1 MRLVLPFLAMM
12 ITAVPALAASPVKEA
27 DLPDVFK
34 REPPYIQNRI
44 CGELMASMA
53 RMSADLYSA
62 TGSPGVREAAVM
74 AGTRAMVFVKA
85 NASLSDEERSRAKHI
100 ADQIEQSATPGQPAI
115 KPFQFCEERVQRWL
129 KEGVVTA
136 TDAQVTEKEVRAAI
150 DKDVPLKKK
159 P

>member
-1 MRLVLPFLAMM
+1 MKLVLPFLAVMM
-12 ITAVPALAASPVKEA
+12 AAVPALAASPVKEA

-34 REPPYIQNRI
+34 KEPPYIQNRI

-53 RMSADLYSA
+53 RMSADLYTASGSA
-62 TGSPGVREAAVM
+62 GVREAAVM

-85 NASLSDEERSRAKHI
+85 NASLSEDERSRAKRI
-100 ADQIEQSATPGQPAI
+100 ADQLEQSATPGQPAI

-136 TDAQVTEKEVRAAI
+136 ADVQLTEKEVREAL
-150 DKDVPLKKK
+150 DKSVPLRKK